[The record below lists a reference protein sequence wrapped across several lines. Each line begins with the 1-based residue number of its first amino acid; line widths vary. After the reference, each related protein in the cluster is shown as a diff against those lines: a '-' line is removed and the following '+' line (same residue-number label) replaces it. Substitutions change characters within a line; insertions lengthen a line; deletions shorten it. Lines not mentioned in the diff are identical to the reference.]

1 MARGTASGMRIGQ
14 LAELTGTSVRSI
26 RYYEACGL
34 LRSTR
39 TGQGHRRFAESDVD
53 RVIRIQEMLAGGLS
67 TSTIRELL
75 PCLDAP
81 PSQRTGHL
89 ERRLGE
95 ERERL
100 ERQQREIARAQ
111 EVLDEILRSITTSS
125 EAVAPGGS

>member
-1 MARGTASGMRIGQ
+1 MRIGQ
-14 LAELTGTSVRSI
+14 LAERTGTSVRSI

-34 LRSTR
+34 LRATR

-67 TSTIRELL
+67 TDTIRELL

-89 ERRLGE
+89 ELRLAE

-100 ERQQREIARAQ
+100 ERQHSEIARAQ
-111 EVLDEILRSITTSS
+111 EVLDELLRSLARPS
-125 EAVAPGGS
+125 EAVAPGGC

>member
-1 MARGTASGMRIGQ
+1 MASGMRIGE
-14 LAELTGTSVRSI
+14 LAERTGTTVRSI

-39 TGQGHRRFAESDVD
+39 TGQGHRRFVESDVD

-75 PCLDAP
+75 PCLDAD
-81 PSQRTGHL
+81 PSRRTGYL
-89 ERRLGE
+89 QVRLAE

-111 EVLDEILRSITTSS
+111 EVLDELLES
-125 EAVAPGGS
+125 VAGRGSGGRDGS

>member
-1 MARGTASGMRIGQ
+1 MVRGMRIGE
-14 LAELTGTSVRSI
+14 LAERTGTSVRSI

-39 TGQGHRRFAESDVD
+39 TGQGHRRFADSDVD

-89 ERRLGE
+89 EVRLAE
-95 ERERL
+95 ERRRL

-111 EVLDEILRSITTSS
+111 EVLDEILESVARSR
-125 EAVAPGGS
+125 EPAGRDGP

>member
-1 MARGTASGMRIGQ
+1 MVRGMRIGE
-14 LAELTGTSVRSI
+14 LAERTGTTVRSI

-89 ERRLGE
+89 ELRLAE

-111 EVLDEILRSITTSS
+111 EVLDEILDSVARSR
-125 EAVAPGGS
+125 EPVGRDGP